1 MHELGKKMH
10 ALGKD
15 MERESHAADTTV
27 RALIHDAVA
36 RGLAHPAP
44 QA

>member
-1 MHELGKKMH
+1 
-10 ALGKD
+10 

-27 RALIHDAVA
+27 RALIRDAVA

-44 QA
+44 RA